1 VTGDPANTPGGAC
14 RLYLITPPT
23 FEPDAFAATLDDA
36 LDGGD
41 VACLQLRMTETDGD
55 GLAAAARV
63 LIPIC
68 QARDIAF
75 LIDGRADIARDVGA
89 DGVHLAKPGDM
100 ENARRF
106 LGAEAIVGVS
116 AGGSRHAA
124 MLAAEAGADYVSFGA
139 LHPSATLPESG
150 VIEPDILAWWN
161 ETMLLSCVAVGGID
175 AANAAD
181 LAATGADFLAVCHGV
196 WSAPDGPRAAVAA
209 INAEIESARAT

>member
-1 VTGDPANTPGGAC
+1 MTGDPANTPGGAC

-36 LDGGD
+36 LNGGD

-139 LHPSATLPESG
+139 LHASVTLPKAV
-150 VIEPDILAWWN
+150 VISPDILSWWHDVM
-161 ETMLLSCVAVGGID
+161 EGPCIAVGGID
-175 AANAAD
+175 AANAAA
-181 LAATGADFLAVCHGV
+181 LAAKGADFLAICNGV
-196 WSAPDGPRAAVAA
+196 WGNPDGPRAAVAA
-209 INAEIESARAT
+209 INAEIESRLPT